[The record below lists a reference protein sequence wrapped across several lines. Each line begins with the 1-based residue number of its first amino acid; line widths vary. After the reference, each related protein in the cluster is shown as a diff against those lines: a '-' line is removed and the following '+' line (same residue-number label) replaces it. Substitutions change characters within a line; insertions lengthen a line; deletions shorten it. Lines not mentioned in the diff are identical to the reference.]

1 MKLLCFIL
9 SLFSLLSTKVY
20 ITQKEKFLNT
30 INSAY
35 AEYEVF
41 EKELSVGT
49 LIISKGK
56 VEETETLS
64 LYFETNESK
73 KYNLVVKEDRKTF
86 TMSKDDYQI
95 FYNIKLKE
103 SSTYKIVISQSGLT
117 YYEISLSDITFT
129 SKVGEGN
136 NDFPYT
142 TKLKNKL
149 PTLVYIFIGGLIFIL
164 LEAVVIILII
174 MKKKSKQKKIVETSN
189 NITYNSMSYEVVGD
203 EHETK

>member
-35 AEYEVF
+35 EEYEVF

-149 PTLVYIFIGGLIFIL
+149 PTLVYIFIL

-174 MKKKSKQKKIVETSN
+174 MKKKSKQKTIVETSN
-189 NITYNSMSYEVVGD
+189 NITYNSMGYEVVGD

>member
-9 SLFSLLSTKVY
+9 SLFSLLSTKAY

-35 AEYEVF
+35 KEYEVF

-56 VEETETLS
+56 VDDEETLS
-64 LYFETNESK
+64 LYFEAAESG
-73 KYNLVVKEDRKTF
+73 KYNLVIKEDRKTF
-86 TMSKDDYQI
+86 TMSEEDYQI
-95 FYNIKLKE
+95 FYNIKLKDT
-103 SSTYKIVISQSGLT
+103 STYQIAISQDKTT
-117 YYEISLSDITFT
+117 YYEINLNEITFT
-129 SKVGEGN
+129 NNVGKGN

-142 TKLKNKL
+142 TKLKNKI
-149 PTLVYIFIGGLIFIL
+149 PVINFIFIGVMAFIL
-164 LEAVVIILII
+164 LEALVIVLII

-189 NITYNSMSYEVVGD
+189 NITYNSMGYEVVGN